1 MIKIRLARRGR
12 KKLPFYHVLVA
23 DSRYPRDGK
32 FIAKLGWYNPLTKES
47 SLNIEDTLAW
57 INKGAQPTDGFEKVV
72 KVGKYES
79 LYSLFKS
86 SKGHKYQGL
95 DKKAK
100 ADAIKKEIEAK
111 KEAAKAK
118 NQSAE
123 QVNEAGEQTEQEAA

>member
-23 DSRYPRDGK
+23 DSRYSRDGK

-47 SLNIEDTLAW
+47 ILNVEDVLSW
-57 INKGAQPTDGFEKVV
+57 VKKGAQPTDGFEKVV

-79 LYSLFKS
+79 LYHLFKAT
-86 SKGHKYQGL
+86 KQHAHQGL

-100 ADAIKKEIEAK
+100 VDAQKKEVEAK
-111 KEAAKAK
+111 KEAAKSKAK
-118 NQSAE
+118 PVEEQQVQSTEE
-123 QVNEAGEQTEQEAA
+123 QAS